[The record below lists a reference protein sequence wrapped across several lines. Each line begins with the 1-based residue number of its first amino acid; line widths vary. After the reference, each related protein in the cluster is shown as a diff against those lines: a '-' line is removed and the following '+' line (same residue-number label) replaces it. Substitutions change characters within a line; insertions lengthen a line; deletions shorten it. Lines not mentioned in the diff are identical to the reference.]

1 MLKYI
6 NCILYYACVCQLTNS
21 EDCRHSQTTFVLA
34 MTDTHIGLA
43 VIFDVPEGQD
53 TATHKANFYAKSRK
67 GTKELLYYGFASL
80 GNKVLSIIKN

>member
-1 MLKYI
+1 MHF
-6 NCILYYACVCQLTNS
+6 ILCLRLSVNKLI
-21 EDCRHSQTTFVLA
+21 RLQTPSDYLALA

-80 GNKVLSIIKN
+80 GNKVLSIIRK

>member
-1 MLKYI
+1 
-6 NCILYYACVCQLTNS
+6 
-21 EDCRHSQTTFVLA
+21 

-80 GNKVLSIIKN
+80 GNKVLSIIRK